1 MYKKILVAI
10 DGSEFSLTGGEIA
23 LNLSEKFGSRVLAA
37 HVYDGKIHSHRLREM
52 EPDLPERYQEETQLR
67 HIRDSH
73 NELIYDG
80 FKALSKGYIEDFEKR
95 AEEKKIELEHV
106 YREGKNYLG
115 ILEILKET
123 QPGLVILGAWG
134 LGFSSERIIGSTA
147 VRVLRMAGCDVLI
160 ARRKMSTGGILVGLD
175 GSGEALAALGKSVSW
190 AKALNKSLHIASAYD
205 PFFHGKIFHTM
216 ATALSS
222 KRQQDV
228 GLNTQQS
235 LHDNLIDEGLGKL
248 YQRFLE
254 IGAKQALNGGITLET
269 SLLKGKAIEQILN
282 LSIET
287 DPDLIV
293 IGRYGHHRNDKAQVG
308 STSEAIVR
316 VAKTNVLVTEPAV

>member
-23 LNLSEKFGSRVLAA
+23 LNLSERFGSGVLAA

-52 EPDLPERYQEETQLR
+52 EPDLPEQYQEEAHLR

-95 AEEKKIELEHV
+95 AEEKKIEIEHV
-106 YREGKNYLG
+106 YREGKNYSG
-115 ILEILKET
+115 ILEILEER

-134 LGFSSERIIGSTA
+134 LGFWSESMIGSTA

-160 ARRKMSTGGILVGLD
+160 ARRKMSSERILVGLD
-175 GSGEALAALGKSVSW
+175 GSGEALNALDKSVSW
-190 AKALNKSLHIASAYD
+190 AKALNKPLHIASAYD
-205 PFFHGKIFHTM
+205 PFFHGKIFNTM

-222 KRQQDV
+222 ERQQDV
-228 GLNTQQS
+228 GLNNQQS

-254 IGAKQALNGGITLET
+254 IGAKQALQGGITPET
-269 SLLKGKAIEQILN
+269 SLLKGKTIEQIVN
-282 LSIET
+282 LSVKT

-293 IGRYGHHRNDKAQVG
+293 MGRYGHHRNDKAQVG
-308 STSEAIVR
+308 SNSEAIVR
-316 VAKTNVLVTEPAV
+316 MAKTNILVTEPE